1 MTAAI
6 VQLEAAHKL
15 AERDL
20 AMSKEKLANAQ
31 QLVRKGLNDIRASVR
46 LLKDEA
52 AAIELLPAMMEL
64 IRETEETTGVIIEA
78 SINAM
83 PELNGLTRRVLYY
96 ALQEGLTNG
105 IRHGRCRKFQFRLI
119 ALDGSIRFELA
130 NDGLPYA
137 DEKPGFGL
145 TAMMERIHLLGG
157 TVAIEQAAPGAGCL
171 LSIALP
177 LSDPQDIAG

>member
-6 VQLEAAHKL
+6 AQLEAAHKL

-31 QLVRKGLNDIRASVR
+31 QLVRKGLSDIRMSVR
-46 LLKDEA
+46 LLKDEGA
-52 AAIELLPAMMEL
+52 AFELFPAMKEL
-64 IRETEETTGVIIEA
+64 IRETEETPGVYIEV
-78 SINAM
+78 SIGTL
-83 PELNGLTRRVLYY
+83 PELNGLTSRVLYH

-105 IRHGRCRKFQFRLI
+105 IRHGRCRKFQFVLT
-119 ALDGSIRFELA
+119 AADGTLRFLLA

-137 DEKPGFGL
+137 NGKPGFGL

-157 TVAIEQAAPGAGCL
+157 TVEIGPVAPGAGWL

-177 LSDPQDIAG
+177 ISSQHDIAE